1 MTDKEFTNN
10 ENFFLLL
17 NKMKTENIDS
27 YDNICLI
34 SNETLEEKYITLK
47 CKHTFNY
54 EHIFKEILNQKKN
67 YNNYEITKLSNAQI
81 KCPYCRNVS
90 DGILPWKKTFP
101 KIQFVNWPPNLSFV
115 KNKCK
120 YIFASGKKKGEM
132 CCKFTDYTSQFCKNH
147 EKIMNKRKS
156 KEVKKLN
163 KKLTLLNKTVKE
175 LKKIC
180 KENSIK
186 KYSKLRKAELV
197 ELIKKNSKK
206 TVIEHNKIITI

>member
-1 MTDKEFTNN
+1 MGNPPASLEISFIENDLDTNG
-10 ENFFLLL
+10 
-17 NKMKTENIDS
+17 K
-27 YDNICLI
+27 
-34 SNETLEEKYITLK
+34 LK
-47 CKHTFNY
+47 VQIIY
-54 EHIFKEILNQKKN
+54 KKG
-67 YNNYEITKLSNAQI
+67 T
-81 KCPYCRNVS
+81 R
-90 DGILPWKKTFP
+90 KKTFP

-147 EKIMNKRKS
+147 EKIMKKRKS

-163 KKLTLLNKTVKE
+163 KKLTLSNKTVKE